1 MLSFGKLLS
10 DMLRKIKWPDWMARQ
25 EKVYFL
31 SSLEQLIE
39 RCMNNIPESRPSM
52 QEVVDDLKD
61 LENSYSN
68 FPGRVEQGR
77 PSLGFG
83 SLRFFYQHCH

>member
-1 MLSFGKLLS
+1 
-10 DMLRKIKWPDWMARQ
+10 MARQ
-25 EKVYFL
+25 EKVYFRTF
-31 SSLEQLIE
+31 LEQLIE

-68 FPGRVEQGR
+68 FPGQVEQDLVE
-77 PSLGFG
+77 SM
-83 SLRFFYQHCH
+83 